1 MVGGDRSRQG
11 AGLTW
16 RPRVAVSLSKIV
28 PPGYGQAGRATPA
41 RHSSPCGVGL
51 ARQRP
56 WLVGPDGDRR
66 PPEHVLPPMLE
77 ARQGRPDPGGHSG
90 VAPAPGDAL
99 APPAIQPA
107 RAHRIAREPAPPA
120 PWRRR

>member
-16 RPRVAVSLSKIV
+16 RPCVAVSLSKIV

-66 PPEHVLPPMLE
+66 TPEHVLPPVLE
-77 ARQGRPDPGGHSG
+77 ARQGPPDLGRPSG
-90 VAPAPGDAL
+90 VDPPPRDSL
-99 APPAIQPA
+99 ARPAIQPD
-107 RAHRIAREPAPPA
+107 RAQPISPDSAP
-120 PWRRR
+120 

>member
-28 PPGYGQAGRATPA
+28 PPGYGQAGKATPA

-66 PPEHVLPPMLE
+66 TPEHVLPPVLE
-77 ARQGRPDPGGHSG
+77 ARQRPPDLGGHPRG
-90 VAPAPGDAL
+90 HLPPRDAPAP
-99 APPAIQPA
+99 
-107 RAHRIAREPAPPA
+107 
-120 PWRRR
+120 

>member
-66 PPEHVLPPMLE
+66 TPEHVLPPVLE
-77 ARQGRPDPGGHSG
+77 ARPGRPDLRG
-90 VAPAPGDAL
+90 
-99 APPAIQPA
+99 PPRVDPPP
-107 RAHRIAREPAPPA
+107 RLPPAPPPA
-120 PWRRR
+120 PP